1 MSLEGLINVVAL
13 VLTAYLLCGGA
24 PLKQPTI
31 PSCWVSPVQLGGWT
45 FAATPARGAQGM
57 SGRPKARRR
66 PCNTSNKHAVKWTL
80 MDNVGEFR
88 WQSSVIS
95 VDC

>member
-31 PSCWVSPVQLGGWT
+31 PSCWVSPVQLECWT
-45 FAATPARGAQGM
+45 LAATPAG
-57 SGRPKARRR
+57 SARHER
-66 PCNTSNKHAVKWTL
+66 
-80 MDNVGEFR
+80 
-88 WQSSVIS
+88 
-95 VDC
+95 

>member
-31 PSCWVSPVQLGGWT
+31 PSCWISPVQLECWT
-45 FAATPARGAQGM
+45 FAAAPAGSA
-57 SGRPKARRR
+57 
-66 PCNTSNKHAVKWTL
+66 KH
-80 MDNVGEFR
+80 ER
-88 WQSSVIS
+88 
-95 VDC
+95 